1 MKINGRMDAAVLL
14 QKCPKSKRLIGIR
27 VQKMEDGD
35 WWRTWAFP
43 LRDEVAMGEGYGS
56 QVMRGNYYSTQDFP
70 GCPYCGAMAFVRC
83 SFCGKIACWKGEKQM
98 ICPWCSNHLMEI
110 GPATEKFD
118 VTGGTM

>member
-56 QVMRGNYYSTQDFP
+56 AMMHGNYYSTGEFP
-70 GCPYCGAMAFVRC
+70 GCPDCGAMSFVKC
-83 SFCGKIACWKGEKQM
+83 NCGKIACWNGEKRM
-98 ICPWCSNHLMEI
+98 TCPWCGCDMHEI
-110 GPATEKFD
+110 APATEKFD
-118 VTGGTM
+118 VSGDMM